1 MSTLHFN
8 ERIQGYLYLVYFWYL
23 FISIA
28 MYKKKKKK
36 KTIDNKMIAKDQD
49 HNKNLK
55 KIKVRFFKQ

>member
-1 MSTLHFN
+1 
-8 ERIQGYLYLVYFWYL
+8 
-23 FISIA
+23 